1 MKAEIISV
9 GTELLLGTTIN
20 TDASDVAL
28 LLSEYGINVYWQ
40 TVVGDNPGRVIEAV
54 KRAKSRADIIITTG
68 GLGPTCDDLTKSALA
83 EAFGLKLQMDKGEEQ
98 WLRNLW
104 VERNYTSLDLTPNN
118 LQQVMLPE
126 GSTPLRNDWGT
137 APGCTF
143 KADGVLVIMLPG
155 PPRECRPMLEYR
167 VRPILA
173 SLSDGVIAS
182 HNIHFFGIGESEM
195 EYRLRSYMEELTNP
209 TLAPYAKQ
217 GECLVRVTASAPT
230 HEKAEEMMAPV
241 VERVKTM
248 FGPLAYGMD
257 CANLAEY
264 TTRLMIERG
273 VTISAAESCTG
284 GEFTKA
290 ITDIPG
296 ASASLL
302 GGVVVYTN
310 AAKHKL
316 LGVPQELLE
325 TKGAVSYEVAV
336 ELARRVRELMGADF
350 GVGITGLAG
359 PDGDGVHEVGTVFIS
374 LADAEHVW
382 VREKHITQR
391 ERAQVR
397 LYACQNAFDMIRRR
411 LDGYDVEETRVD
423 P

>member
-1 MKAEIISV
+1 LKAEIISV

-20 TDASDVAL
+20 TDAADVAL

-54 KRAKSRADIIITTG
+54 QRAKSRADIIITTG

-83 EAFGLKLQMDKGEEQ
+83 EAFGLKLELNKEEEQ

-104 VERNYTSLDLTPNN
+104 VERNYSELTPNN

-126 GSTPLRNDWGT
+126 GSAALRNDWGT

-143 KADGVLVIMLPG
+143 TADGVLVIMLPG

-182 HNIHFFGIGESEM
+182 HNIHFIGIGESEM
-195 EYRLRSYMEELTNP
+195 EYRLRDYMEELTNP

-230 HEKAEEMMAPV
+230 RERAEEMMAPV
-241 VERVKTM
+241 IERVKGM
-248 FGPLAYGMD
+248 FGELAYGMD
-257 CANLAEY
+257 AANLAEF
-264 TTRLMIERG
+264 TTKLMIERG
-273 VTISAAESCTG
+273 VTLATAESCTG
-284 GEFTKA
+284 GELAKA

-296 ASASLL
+296 ASAVLL

-310 AAKHKL
+310 EAKHRL
-316 LGVPQELLE
+316 LGVPEEILE
-325 TKGAVSYEVAV
+325 SKGAVSYEVAV
-336 ELARRVRELMGADF
+336 ELARRVRESMDSDL

-374 LADAEHVW
+374 LADREHVW
-382 VREKHITQR
+382 VREKHITHR

-411 LDGYDVEETRVD
+411 LAGLPVEEIRVD

>member
-20 TDASDVAL
+20 TDAADVAL

-54 KRAKSRADIIITTG
+54 HRARDRADIIITTG
-68 GLGPTCDDLTKSALA
+68 GLGPTCDDLTKNALA
-83 EAFGLKLQMDKGEEQ
+83 EAFGLKLVLDEGEKE
-98 WLRNLW
+98 WLLNLW
-104 VERNYTSLDLTPNN
+104 KERNYTQFTENN

-126 GSTPLRNDWGT
+126 GSTALRNDWGT

-143 KADGVLVIMLPG
+143 RADGVLVIMLPG
-155 PPRECRPMLEYR
+155 PPRECRPMLEHR

-173 SLSDGVIAS
+173 GLSDGVIAS

-195 EYRLRSYMEELTNP
+195 EYRLRDYMEELTNP
-209 TLAPYAKQ
+209 TLAPYAKS

-230 HEKAEEMMAPV
+230 RERAEEMMAPV
-241 VERVKTM
+241 TERVRSM

-264 TTRLMIERG
+264 TTKRMMECG
-273 VTISAAESCTG
+273 VTIAAAESCTG

-296 ASASLL
+296 ASAVLR
-302 GGVVVYTN
+302 GGVVVYTDE
-310 AAKHKL
+310 AKHKL
-316 LGVPQELLE
+316 LGVPEDMLAE
-325 TKGAVSYEVAV
+325 KGAVSYEVAV
-336 ELARRVRELMGADF
+336 ELARRVREALGTDL

-359 PDGDGVHEVGTVFIS
+359 PDGDGVHEVGTVFVS
-374 LADAEHVW
+374 LADRDNVW
-382 VREKHITQR
+382 VREKHVTHR

-411 LDGYDVEETRVD
+411 LDGYDVEESRAD